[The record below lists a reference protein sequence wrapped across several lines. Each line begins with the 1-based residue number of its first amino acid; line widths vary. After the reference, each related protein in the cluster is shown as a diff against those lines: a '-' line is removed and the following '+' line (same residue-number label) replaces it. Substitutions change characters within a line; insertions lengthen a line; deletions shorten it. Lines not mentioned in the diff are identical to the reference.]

1 MKNKTKGFHVY
12 EIVNNNKKEKK
23 KTVSSWLKQF
33 IRTRIL
39 ETYNLCSIL

>member
-23 KTVSSWLKQF
+23 NGFFLVETVH
-33 IRTRIL
+33 
-39 ETYNLCSIL
+39 